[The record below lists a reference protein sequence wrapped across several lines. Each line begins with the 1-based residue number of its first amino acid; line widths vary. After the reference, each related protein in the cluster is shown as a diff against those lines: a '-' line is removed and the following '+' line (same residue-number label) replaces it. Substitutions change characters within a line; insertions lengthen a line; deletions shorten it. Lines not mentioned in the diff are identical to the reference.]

1 MSHVVRT
8 SAQSG
13 SAAVRETWGTLTW
26 LANHALTGS
35 SITVGRVVIY
45 KGTQNPRHSHPNCE
59 EVLYL
64 LTGRLIHTVGDEK
77 VTLNAGD
84 TLVIPAGVFHNAKSV
99 GHVDADMIVTYST
112 GHRDFLPETAG
123 ESEGE

>member
-1 MSHVVRT
+1 MTHLVRT
-8 SAQSG
+8 SAQSNG
-13 SAAVRETWGTLTW
+13 LTVCESWGTLTW
-26 LANHALTGS
+26 LANGGVTGS

-45 KGTQNPRHSHPNCE
+45 KGAQNPRHSHPNCE

-64 LTGRLIHTVGDEK
+64 LTGRLIHSVGDEK

-84 TLVIPAGVFHNAKSV
+84 TLVISAGVFHNALSV
-99 GHVDADMIVTYST
+99 GNVDADMVVTYST
-112 GHRDFLPETAG
+112 GLRDFLPETAG